1 MSEQDVAIENEEQE
15 EKWKPTKADGS
26 PLGPEEEQIMEGLR
40 EVYDPEIGMN
50 VIELGLIRK
59 IILDEDKVNIKMM
72 LTTPFCPYAG
82 TMVST
87 VQDRT
92 EEVSGKPAEVDLL
105 LDQWN
110 PSFMEAPY
118 LF

>member
-1 MSEQDVAIENEEQE
+1 MSKQRTKNKERHMNEQDVALEHEEE
-15 EKWKPTKADGS
+15 EDEKWKPTKVDGS
-26 PLGPEEEQIMEGLR
+26 PLGPEEERIMEGLR

-59 IILDEDKVNIKMM
+59 IILDEDKCTIKMM

-87 VQDRT
+87 VQERV
-92 EEVSGKPAEVDLL
+92 EEV
-105 LDQWN
+105 
-110 PSFMEAPY
+110 
-118 LF
+118 